1 MPEFLGPE
9 VQVGRKTRLETYPN
23 ASDSRTGGGGV
34 GGGEGAAR
42 PRNPESR
49 PGLCEMHCGS
59 SLILHLSVLK
69 DQLALVSDSSTI
81 THTHTHARA
90 CTHTHTQAPG
100 RPLLETWSLRS
111 RRGRWLS
118 ANLEPAREGTESTRT
133 PPDKAGWPGESTQRR
148 PRAAGPPSS
157 CPNPALARPPRQF
170 LQVSTHSGASPLP
183 AASP

>member
-1 MPEFLGPE
+1 MHLTPGLGE
-9 VQVGRKTRLETYPN
+9 AG
-23 ASDSRTGGGGV
+23 

-49 PGLCEMHCGS
+49 PGLCGMHCGS
-59 SLILHLSVLK
+59 SLSYT
-69 DQLALVSDSSTI
+69 SRSSKTSWRWFLTHRQAHTHRHARAH
-81 THTHTHARA
+81 THTHTHP
-90 CTHTHTQAPG
+90 HTHTQAPG
-100 RPLLETWSLRS
+100 RPLLETWSLQS
-111 RRGRWLS
+111 RRGGWLS

-170 LQVSTHSGASPLP
+170 LQVSTHSGASAFP